1 MRRLLATAMLVLG
14 VGVASAHNV
23 FFFGAPVAGA
33 TRASVNA
40 ALNRAGFHIPKKGP
54 EEWYDTYRI
63 NGQLANLQGASRLT
77 VNFTRG
83 GRFAIAQYTFP
94 SFQNIRQV
102 KNIITMVAYKYG
114 RPTSMSGNL
123 KQGAVVARWLEPGNT
138 EVKVWRGTSST
149 TTYMDLENVGALKSM
164 RAEYPAIARSL
175 GTSLPSSAASGK
187 GQWEPPTP
195 SDVTTPDSNHP
206 IPMKWEFAIISVFS
220 VPALIIVF
228 FAHFLARVTRMPPSV
243 KAVFR
248 VSMGRMAQWFRRPAW
263 KRR

>member
-1 MRRLLATAMLVLG
+1 MRRLLGAVMLVL
-14 VGVASAHNV
+14 VAGVASAHNV
-23 FFFGAPVAGA
+23 LFFGAPVVGG

-40 ALNRAGFHIPKKGP
+40 ALARAGFQIPKKGP
-54 EEWYDTYRI
+54 EEWFDTYRI

-77 VNFTRG
+77 VNFTKG

-94 SFQNIRQV
+94 SFGNVRQV

-114 RPTSMSGNL
+114 RPTSISGDL
-123 KQGAVVARWLEPGNT
+123 SQGAVVARWHEPGNT
-138 EVKVWRGTSST
+138 EVKVWRGTAST
-149 TTYMDLENVGALKSM
+149 TTYMDLENVGALK
-164 RAEYPAIARSL
+164 RLRTEYPVVAASL
-175 GTSLPSSAASGK
+175 GKSLPSSAAAGK

-195 SDVTTPDSNHP
+195 SDTTTPDSNHP

-228 FAHFLARVTRMPPSV
+228 FAHFLARVTRMPPTV

-248 VSMGRMAQWFRRPAW
+248 VSLGRMAGWFRRPAW